1 MKIKTGQLT
10 KIWCCPVGC
19 AHLGSNQGPKD
30 YESSVLLFFIAVCQ
44 VVMAITLFV
53 AKLLL
58 NKVADSIISYSNIRK
73 FCQSAY
79 SLCYFLCQIFAILPR
94 IK

>member
-1 MKIKTGQLT
+1 MKNPKNNHKKTGGEVFPRRFRLCR
-10 KIWCCPVGC
+10 ILC

-44 VVMAITLFV
+44 VVMAKTLYI

-58 NKVADSIISYSNIRK
+58 NKVADTIISYSNIRK
-73 FCQSAY
+73 IPEISQHLYTF
-79 SLCYFLCQIFAILPR
+79 
-94 IK
+94 K

>member
-1 MKIKTGQLT
+1 MQSRDTFFLKIKASIPLKDRGFLL
-10 KIWCCPVGC
+10 GC

-44 VVMAITLFV
+44 VVMAKTLFV

-58 NKVADSIISYSNIRK
+58 NKATDSSISYSNIRK
-73 FCQSAY
+73 
-79 SLCYFLCQIFAILPR
+79 
-94 IK
+94 